1 MVFSILDSTGMVPY
15 FCLSINYGL
24 HRISSHIYLYPHTG
38 IVSSRRASKS
48 ITGTGSWRPLSAR
61 SIYMLSPG
69 VVDDIDS
76 EDHDTATEV
85 QTIIITSQ
93 NPTMIVIF
101 TIDPISI
108 GYLWYYFQ
116 FPGPISGFSG
126 LVIYL
131 PYHGPAARR
140 YHPNAIPLAIGRGN
154 PSQFFILHNEDTDM
168 KIHPLYP

>member
-1 MVFSILDSTGMVPY
+1 
-15 FCLSINYGL
+15 
-24 HRISSHIYLYPHTG
+24 
-38 IVSSRRASKS
+38 
-48 ITGTGSWRPLSAR
+48 
-61 SIYMLSPG
+61 MLSPG